1 MANLTLDGASAHV
14 ADAGATTSN
23 SALTG
28 LTSVTGNFCLENGAK
43 VATTGNLSI
52 IGNGLVSLD
61 GPDIVFGGGGSQP
74 DDRREADQQQHQR
87 QWRSTSA
94 TPASSRPTL

>member
-1 MANLTLDGASAHV
+1 MANLTLNGASAHV

-28 LTSVTGNFCLENGAK
+28 LTSVTGIFRLENGAK

-52 IGNGLVSLD
+52 TGN
-61 GPDIVFGGGGSQP
+61 
-74 DDRREADQQQHQR
+74 AH
-87 QWRSTSA
+87 W
-94 TPASSRPTL
+94 